1 MTRALKIA
9 LLVSGSLAVASCY
22 RIKYTTNQTPAA
34 APNYD
39 QWHHNMIFGLAEISD
54 PVNVPQA
61 CPNGIAGV
69 ENQQTFVNGLVTWLT
84 LGFIWEPTT
93 VTVRCKAG
101 AAGAPQSPSTIP
113 VAAADTAASY

>member
-1 MTRALKIA
+1 MMRTLKVA
-9 LLVSGSLAVASCY
+9 LLVFGSLVAGCY

-54 PVNVPQA
+54 PVNVSQA
-61 CPNGIAGV
+61 CPNAVAAV

-93 VTVRCKAG
+93 VTVTCKAST
-101 AAGAPQSPSTIP
+101 ADAPQSPSRVP
-113 VAAADTAASY
+113 VAAAEPAANH